1 MNHDNPS
8 FLNQC
13 KREWH
18 IYVRQPRIIINAA
31 LFFLMIVVFFP
42 LTMPA
47 DHELL
52 HTLAAGLIWIA
63 LLFAFFLSGENVFQ
77 QEQDAG
83 VMEQWLLS
91 GSPLVIFILA
101 KITVHWALNLLAIII
116 LIPVY
121 AIIFG
126 LTLHET
132 LILNCSVIFGSPALI
147 ALCTLSAAF
156 GLGVKQTG
164 TLMALVLFPLTLPI
178 IIFGSA
184 TTTAAMNGQDV
195 QGYLALLL
203 AMSLLSVAFLPLA
216 TAAVIRASTC
226 R

>member
-1 MNHDNPS
+1 MNHDIQS
-8 FLNQC
+8 FLHQC

-18 IYVRQPRIIINAA
+18 IYVRQPRIIVNAA

-42 LTMPA
+42 LAMPA
-47 DHELL
+47 NHELM

-77 QEQDAG
+77 QEQDDG
-83 VMEQWLLS
+83 VIAQWLLS
-91 GSPLVIFILA
+91 GSPLVTFILA
-101 KITVHWALNLLAIII
+101 KITVHWSLNISAIII

-121 AIIFG
+121 ALIFG
-126 LTLHET
+126 LNLHET

-147 ALCTLSAAF
+147 TLCILSAAF

-164 TLMALVLFPLTLPI
+164 ILMALVLFPLTLPI

-184 TTTAAMNGQDV
+184 SIAAAMNGQEV
-195 QGYLALLL
+195 KGYLALLL
-203 AMSLLSVAFLPLA
+203 AMSLLSLALLPLA
-216 TAAVIRASTC
+216 TAAVVRESVK
-226 R
+226 